1 MLLDPQRPWRH
12 VPLRG
17 IAHRSITAPKMRL
30 LLRLDVSR
38 KRPQMQALTRT
49 TRRPRSWP
57 PPTSWEVNNSEPSH
71 LTPPMPKTPHLGL
84 RLARRLAGGRP
95 LLYSLVRHS
104 RPARRRSVASHQDF
118 FGLHTG
124 CPGRAP
130 ALLGSADMCRRSPHR
145 SRAVVRWAIIWK
157 VQKLFQ
163 ILGVQGSNP
172 HAACR

>member
-1 MLLDPQRPWRH
+1 MET
-12 VPLRG
+12 
-17 IAHRSITAPKMRL
+17 RSTARN
-30 LLRLDVSR
+30 
-38 KRPQMQALTRT
+38 RT
-49 TRRPRSWP
+49 SIDHGAEDAPAAETGACFSENAS
-57 PPTSWEVNNSEPSH
+57 THADYAEAAVMASADSSSEPDHS
-71 LTPPMPKTPHLGL
+71 TPPMLKTPHLGL

-104 RPARRRSVASHQDF
+104 RPARRRSVASPQDF

-157 VQKLFQ
+157 VPWGPKKLFQ
-163 ILGVQGSNP
+163 TMRVQGSNP
-172 HAACR
+172 HSACR